1 MHLKHGLTFKV
12 VVRYLQTQTVGLDI
26 TVVLILLSQSFLLVG
41 ELDTAEIA
49 DGDGGTDDAEYT

>member
-12 VVRYLQTQTVGLDI
+12 VIRYLQTQTVGLDI
-26 TVVLILLSQSFLLVG
+26 TIVLILLSQSFLLVG
-41 ELDTAEIA
+41 ELDTAEIT

>member
-1 MHLKHGLTFKV
+1 MYLKHGLTFEV

-26 TVVLILLSQSFLLVG
+26 TVVLILLSQSSLLVG

-49 DGDGGTDDAEYT
+49 DGNGSTDDAQYT

>member
-49 DGDGGTDDAEYT
+49 DGDGGTDDAQDT